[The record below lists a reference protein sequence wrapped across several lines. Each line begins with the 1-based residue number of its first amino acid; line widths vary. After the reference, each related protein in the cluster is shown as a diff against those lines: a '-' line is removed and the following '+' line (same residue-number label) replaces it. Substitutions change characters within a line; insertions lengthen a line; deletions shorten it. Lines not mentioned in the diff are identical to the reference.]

1 MQKPKLNK
9 VKYSFSESFLI
20 FAVALAAALAGSLIG
35 LTIDC
40 IILNIRSNVSGIVDI
55 IEVWSELHYT
65 IAISLFSFFSII
77 LYFYYDNFKINWQ
90 RKKDYKIQLKEYN
103 NYMSYI
109 EKESMEEF
117 VSDCRKIK

>member
-65 IAISLFSFFSII
+65 IAISLFSFFGII
-77 LYFYYDNFKINWQ
+77 LYFHYDNFKINWQ

-109 EKESMEEF
+109 ENESMKEF
-117 VSDCRKIK
+117 VNDCRKIK

>member
-20 FAVALAAALAGSLIG
+20 FAVALDAALTGSLIG
-35 LTIDC
+35 LLIDC
-40 IILNIRSNVSGIVDI
+40 FILNIRSNVSGIVDI

-65 IAISLFSFFSII
+65 IAISLFSFFGII
-77 LYFYYDNFKINWQ
+77 LYFHYDNFKINWQ

-117 VSDCRKIK
+117 VSDCRKLK

>member
-9 VKYSFSESFLI
+9 VKYSFAESFLI
-20 FAVALAAALAGSLIG
+20 FAVALAAALTGSLIG
-35 LTIDC
+35 LLIDC
-40 IILNIRSNVSGIVDI
+40 FILNISGTVDI
-55 IEVWSELHYT
+55 IEVWNELCYT
-65 IAISLFSFFSII
+65 KIISLFSFFGTM
-77 LYFYYDNFKINWQ
+77 LYFHYDNFKINWQ

-103 NYMSYI
+103 SYMSYI

>member
-9 VKYSFSESFLI
+9 VKYSFPEALLI
-20 FAVALAAALAGSLIG
+20 LAVSVFAALAGSLIG
-35 LTIDC
+35 LMIDC
-40 IILNIRSNVSGIVDI
+40 IILNIRSSVSGIVDI
-55 IEVWSELHYT
+55 IEVWSELRYT
-65 IAISLFSFFSII
+65 IAISLFSFFGTM
-77 LYFYYDNFKINWQ
+77 LYFHYDNFKINWQ

-109 EKESMEEF
+109 ENESMEEF

>member
-9 VKYSFSESFLI
+9 VKYSLPESFLI
-20 FAVALAAALAGSLIG
+20 FAVALAAALAGSLFG
-35 LTIDC
+35 LLIDC
-40 IILNIRSNVSGIVDI
+40 LILNIRSNVSGIVDI

-65 IAISLFSFFSII
+65 IAISLFSFFGII
-77 LYFYYDNFKINWQ
+77 LYFHYDNFKINWQ

-109 EKESMEEF
+109 ENESMKEF
-117 VSDCRKIK
+117 VNDCRKIK

>member
-9 VKYSFSESFLI
+9 VKYSLPESFLI
-20 FAVALAAALAGSLIG
+20 FAVALAAALAGSIFG
-35 LTIDC
+35 LLIDC
-40 IILNIRSNVSGIVDI
+40 LILNIRSNVSGIIDI

-65 IAISLFSFFSII
+65 IAISLFSFFGTM
-77 LYFYYDNFKINWQ
+77 LYFHYDNFKINWQ

-103 NYMSYI
+103 SYMSYI

>member
-65 IAISLFSFFSII
+65 IAISLFSFFGII
-77 LYFYYDNFKINWQ
+77 LYFHYDNFKINWQ

-103 NYMSYI
+103 NYISYI
-109 EKESMEEF
+109 ENESMKEF